1 MIFKNKKKIKNIYY
15 IEGDYNYGR
24 LDKLTKGWRGKIK
37 NYSVILGGGIH
48 LLDLIIK
55 LKGAKIKTI
64 FTSSNK
70 IVSKKF
76 KNTPHDFAIS
86 VLKFKDNSLAK
97 ICSNFSSST
106 DHHHLFNVYAENTSF
121 FYQRDRS
128 TQYFREKDKKSKIE
142 IKYKYNNKTKAGM
155 LTNFFDTIYKGK
167 KNLRI
172 SENDLFYLMKICL
185 KLVESQNKN
194 KIIKL

>member
-1 MIFKNKKKIKNIYY
+1 MKIIIGLFFFYSLKLLSSDYIFDSRGGSEQKI
-15 IEGDYNYGR
+15 
-24 LDKLTKGWRGKIK
+24 
-37 NYSVILGGGIH
+37 
-48 LLDLIIK
+48 
-55 LKGAKIKTI
+55 
-64 FTSSNK
+64 
-70 IVSKKF
+70 
-76 KNTPHDFAIS
+76 
-86 VLKFKDNSLAK
+86 LKFKDNSLAK

-128 TQYFREKDKKSKIE
+128 IQYFREKDKKSKIE
-142 IKYKYNNKTKAGM
+142 VKYKYNNKTKAGM
-155 LTNFFDTIYKGK
+155 LINFFDTIYKGK

-194 KIIKL
+194 KMRKQLERKEYISYLVKLQCLARISIQPIQKIILRK